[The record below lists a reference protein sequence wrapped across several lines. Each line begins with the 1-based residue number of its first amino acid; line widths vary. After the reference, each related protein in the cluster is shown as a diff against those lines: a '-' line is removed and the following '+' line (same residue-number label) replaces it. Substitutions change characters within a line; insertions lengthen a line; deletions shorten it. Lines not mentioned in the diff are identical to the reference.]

1 MQTTPVAS
9 SGRSYAAGFRKLT
22 APMRLGEMA
31 AELFDKLPAR
41 PHRLAIID
49 TVKRAAP
56 ALGLSDSAVRVA
68 DYLWS
73 LSWDR
78 DWLPDSRPIVWPR
91 NEDIADATARCVRQV
106 QRALRELIE
115 AKLIAMTDEGSRHRR
130 GRRENGKIVHAIGIN
145 LAPAALRQA
154 ELALL
159 AAEIEQERRQRLALR
174 RRASAARRRIRQILD
189 AAEEAGIPLGDDRS
203 YALTVLYEPK
213 GELNR
218 DVDALET
225 ACGHLQRAYDE
236 AVKTAD
242 ETVKNV
248 NMSSTGDADVTRT
261 NTTKPIAPKSNC
273 NPQGSERSKSVDPR
287 NVPPSLRLLLSAC
300 PSLGRLTRGDRC
312 TWSDLTELAEGAAG
326 GLGINRSAWIE
337 ACHTMGRERAAAC
350 VAIIIERS
358 QLAAQLAEAGEE
370 PIRSPGGYLR
380 AMTRR
385 AAAGTLALDRSLFK
399 LAKLH

>member
-1 MQTTPVAS
+1 MQTTHVAS
-9 SGRSYAAGFRKLT
+9 SGRSYAAGYRKLT
-22 APMRLGEMA
+22 GPMRLGEMA
-31 AELFDKLPAR
+31 AELFDQMPRR

-49 TVKRAAP
+49 AVKRAAP

-115 AKLIAMTDEGSRHRR
+115 ARLIAMTDEGSRHRR
-130 GRRENGKIVHAIGIN
+130 GRREDGKIVHAVGIN

-154 ELALL
+154 ELAQL
-159 AAEIEQERRQRLALR
+159 AGEIEQERRARLALR

-189 AAEEAGIPLGDDRS
+189 AAEAAGLALHDDRA
-203 YALTVLYEPK
+203 YALTVLCEPK
-213 GELNR
+213 GELVG
-218 DVDALET
+218 DVAALE
-225 ACGHLQRAYDE
+225 AVCVHLQGVYDQ
-236 AVKTAD
+236 AVQTAD
-242 ETVKNV
+242 EPVKAV
-248 NMSSTGDADVTRT
+248 NMSSTDDSNVTRT
-261 NTTKPIAPKSNC
+261 ITTKPIAPQSNC
-273 NPQGSERSKSVDPR
+273 NPQGSERSKSADPA
-287 NVPPSLRLLLSAC
+287 NLPPSLRLVLSAC
-300 PSLGRLTRGDRC
+300 PSLARLTQADRC
-312 TWSDLTELAEGAAG
+312 SWPDLTDLAEGATRS
-326 GLGINRSAWIE
+326 LGINRDAWVD
-337 ACHTMGRERAAAC
+337 ACHTMGRERAATC
-350 VAIIIERS
+350 VAIIIEKS
-358 QLAAQLAEAGEE
+358 QLAARLAEAGEE